1 MIGLSEA
8 QQELNII
15 PHRHPGH
22 VLGSIRR
29 DLQIQCPPQHLGTDV
44 GGVVRMDAERCA
56 RYRYHVVCDPRA
68 RLLWSI
74 AALVHY
80 RPDTVFQQI

>member
-1 MIGLSEA
+1 MLRCERSLSGHDGEMIGLSEA

-29 DLQIQCPPQHLGTDV
+29 DFQIQCPSQPLRANV
-44 GGVVRMDAERCA
+44 GGVVRLDAERRA
-56 RYRYHVVCDPRA
+56 RHRYHVVCDA
-68 RLLWSI
+68 
-74 AALVHY
+74 
-80 RPDTVFQQI
+80 